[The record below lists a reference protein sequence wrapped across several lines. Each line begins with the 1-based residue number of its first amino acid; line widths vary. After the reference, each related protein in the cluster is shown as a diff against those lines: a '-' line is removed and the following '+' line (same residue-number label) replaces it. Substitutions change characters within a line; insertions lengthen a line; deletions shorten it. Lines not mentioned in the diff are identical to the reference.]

1 MLLWLVIYTESVG
14 RKPTTLDGYLEY
26 HIPTDTAETTQVLK
40 TFLVVQA

>member
-1 MLLWLVIYTESVG
+1 MFLWLVRYTGSVG

-26 HIPTDTAETTQVLK
+26 HIPADTAETSQILK